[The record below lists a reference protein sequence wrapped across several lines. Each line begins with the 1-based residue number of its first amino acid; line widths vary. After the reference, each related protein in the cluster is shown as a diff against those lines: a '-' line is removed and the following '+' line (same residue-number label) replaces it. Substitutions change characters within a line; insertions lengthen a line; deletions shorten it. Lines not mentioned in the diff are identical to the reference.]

1 VLLLDNPFG
10 SCTNIDFIRLI
21 IALTRQYG
29 VQIVACTPTENEDI
43 RRLFP
48 LNIMIRKGGAD
59 GIVKSTGKPL
69 VKYEKTVYNEGEMA
83 TLLISREVPHASA

>member
-1 VLLLDNPFG
+1 MLLDNPFG

-29 VQIVACTPTENEDI
+29 VQIVAFTPTENEDI

-69 VKYEKTVYNEGEMA
+69 VRYEKTLYNDGEM
-83 TLLISREVPHASA
+83 TTMDILREVPQAAT